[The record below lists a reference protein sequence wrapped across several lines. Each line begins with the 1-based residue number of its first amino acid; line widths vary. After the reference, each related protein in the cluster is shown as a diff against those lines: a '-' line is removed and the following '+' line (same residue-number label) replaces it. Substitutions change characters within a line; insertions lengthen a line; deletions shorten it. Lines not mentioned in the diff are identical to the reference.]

1 MSRVQRTKQSRLKAN
16 RRSTALVL
24 VTLALVIVAA
34 AALDTLNLAQ
44 AAVPA
49 ARMAPVQSAAPAAKA
64 ASLLPASPTP
74 IVAAQTATP
83 ALPTAVE
90 QAIATPAPVPAVTE
104 QEPVMPRVTP
114 KPSISKTRTAAP
126 EPAALTPTQ
135 EGALALRNREPQLQA
150 QAAQRER
157 NAQVKPKAQ
166 PQTVYSLMPADFLH
180 DDLTGSEAPALQRLL
195 KRWGFSDEKAHSGWQ
210 PADSYHLSLYQRW
223 AGLKPTGSVD
233 AATRKSLLATW
244 QKYADSAIPRQRL
257 PLEGRYIGLNPGHQ
271 NRNFDR
277 AITPDNEERFWD
289 VSVGT
294 RGRVTGLYEYELNL
308 TVALK
313 VRDALQAQGA
323 RVLLSR
329 TSNDVRVGNSS
340 RTRELNREQVDA
352 VLLIHADGNAN
363 PNLHGLHMIVST
375 RVSRQRGDVYER
387 SHDLARA
394 LQDACIAATGAAD
407 KGVGERDDLR
417 ILLSG
422 CAMPAALIEMGYM
435 TNPAEDRLLA
445 TDAYQNKIVDGLV
458 QGFLDYFG
466 K

>member
-1 MSRVQRTKQSRLKAN
+1 MPSVSKT
-16 RRSTALVL
+16 
-24 VTLALVIVAA
+24 
-34 AALDTLNLAQ
+34 
-44 AAVPA
+44 
-49 ARMAPVQSAAPAAKA
+49 
-64 ASLLPASPTP
+64 
-74 IVAAQTATP
+74 QTATP
-83 ALPTAVE
+83 
-90 QAIATPAPVPAVTE
+90 TPAATVLAP
-104 QEPVMPRVTP
+104 
-114 KPSISKTRTAAP
+114 AAP
-126 EPAALTPTQ
+126 QPTQ
-135 EGALALRNREPQLQA
+135 EDAFALRNSDPQPQA
-150 QAAQRER
+150 QAAQRGL
-157 NAQVKPKAQ
+157 NAQVQPKTQ

-195 KRWGFSDEKAHSGWQ
+195 NRWGFSEEGTHSWQ
-210 PADSYHLSLYQRW
+210 AADSYSLSLYQRW

-233 AATRKSLLATW
+233 AATRESLLGTW

-271 NRNFDR
+271 NRNYDR

-375 RVSRQRGDVYER
+375 RVLRQKGDVYER
-387 SHDLARA
+387 SHALARA
-394 LQDACIAATGAAD
+394 LQDASIAATGAAD
-407 KGVGERDDLR
+407 KGVGERDNLR

-422 CAMPAALIEMGYM
+422 CTMPAALIEMGYM

-458 QGFLDYFG
+458 QGFLDYFS

>member
-126 EPAALTPTQ
+126 EPAAPTPTQ
-135 EGALALRNREPQLQA
+135 EGALALRNREPQPQA

-195 KRWGFSDEKAHSGWQ
+195 KRWGFSDDKAHSGWQ

-277 AITPDNEERFWD
+277 AITPDNDERFWD
-289 VSVGT
+289 VTVGT

-329 TSNDVRVGNSS
+329 TSNDVRVSNSS
-340 RTRELNREQVDA
+340 RTSKLNKEQVDA
-352 VLLIHADGNAN
+352 VLLIHADGNSN

-394 LQDACIAATGAAD
+394 LQGACITATGAAD

-445 TDAYQNKIVDGLV
+445 TDAYQNKIVSGLV
-458 QGFLDYFG
+458 QGFLTYFG